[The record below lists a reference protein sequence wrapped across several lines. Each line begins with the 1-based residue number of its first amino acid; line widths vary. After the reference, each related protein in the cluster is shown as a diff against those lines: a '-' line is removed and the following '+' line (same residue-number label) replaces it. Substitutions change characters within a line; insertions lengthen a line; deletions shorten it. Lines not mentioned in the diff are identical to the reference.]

1 MSKAKIHKKGAQRVG
16 ISSVTQK
23 LPSLVA
29 HLLPSVHGGCVSYSS
44 GMVNSTC
51 LRSVVAVPLAYPK
64 A

>member
-23 LPSLVA
+23 LPFFGR
-29 HLLPSVHGGCVSYSS
+29 PSVAFSHGGCVPYSS
-44 GMVNSTC
+44 GMVNSTR